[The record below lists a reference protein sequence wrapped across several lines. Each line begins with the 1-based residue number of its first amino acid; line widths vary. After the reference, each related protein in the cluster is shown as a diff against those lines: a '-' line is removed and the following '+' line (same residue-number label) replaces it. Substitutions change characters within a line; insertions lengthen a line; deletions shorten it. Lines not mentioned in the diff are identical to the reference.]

1 MTADFLRRK
10 STEVTTF
17 QNCWS
22 RKMSSK
28 SAVSSV
34 LESTEIQNDF
44 WETERDRKGV
54 EEGGE
59 ERERDTQR
67 DAQRQRDY
75 VTLVKKTI
83 Y

>member
-44 WETERDRKGV
+44 
-54 EEGGE
+54 
-59 ERERDTQR
+59 
-67 DAQRQRDY
+67 
-75 VTLVKKTI
+75 
-83 Y
+83 